1 MTKKLH
7 FHHFSKINNQV
18 LAKRNKNKLNQASY
32 ISCTFTFVLMDVFV
46 QQSQRSAPRL
56 WVTPAQ
62 QRWASS
68 LPMNTVVLF
77 VPQQEAWVVERMG
90 RFHRILEP
98 VSVTSHLSVLDP
110 AAETSDGAFCLC
122 LCDRV

>member
-1 MTKKLH
+1 
-7 FHHFSKINNQV
+7 
-18 LAKRNKNKLNQASY
+18 
-32 ISCTFTFVLMDVFV
+32 MDVCV
-46 QQSQRSAPRL
+46 QHSQRSAPTLR
-56 WVTPAQ
+56 VTQAQ

-98 VSVTSHLSVLDP
+98 VGVTSQSWTLLPRPS
-110 AAETSDGAFCLC
+110 ERAFCLC
-122 LCDRV
+122 LCDRA